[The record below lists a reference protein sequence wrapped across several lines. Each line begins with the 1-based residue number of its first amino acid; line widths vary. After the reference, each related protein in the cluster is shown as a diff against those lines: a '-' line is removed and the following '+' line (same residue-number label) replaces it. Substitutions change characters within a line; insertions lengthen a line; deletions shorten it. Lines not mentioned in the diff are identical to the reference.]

1 LSGNARVYLVLLLA
15 VSGSAALASPVQAE
29 DVKVTVVAVLAT
41 SRTDSVD
48 PKLKGIAD
56 EVQKIDPTL
65 TGFRIAR
72 ATGKN
77 LSIGKRETFPLVEDT
92 DVTVLI
98 QQQMGAG
105 KKDKDKDKDKD
116 ERYRLAVKAP
126 MVGEITYTTCCT
138 KFFPIMTRYQN
149 RDGDRLIIAIMVEP
163 AKK

>member
-1 LSGNARVYLVLLLA
+1 MLPGKGRFWLLNLLA
-15 VSGSAALASPVQAE
+15 LAASTATATPVHAE

-41 SRTDSVD
+41 SRTDTVD

-56 EVQKIDPTL
+56 EVRKIDPVL

-72 ATGKN
+72 TTSKS
-77 LSIGKRETFPLVEDT
+77 LTIGKRETFPLVEDT
-92 DVTVLI
+92 EATVLI
-98 QQQMGAG
+98 QQQMGTG
-105 KKDKDKDKDKD
+105 KKDKDKDKE